1 MLRKSARVSSRRS
14 QGTTTTPSPH
24 SSYNLRGSSTSP
36 GSAMNDMPSGNPQS
50 PTISVTK
57 KRGAKSLLGGDTRRV
72 SGALN
77 EESTAQAAASLGLP
91 TTNSESK
98 MTSLPST
105 SLLRK
110 NGMLPTPT
118 KTPKKSPNKVAPG
131 ITSIARNLFP
141 VRYDNPDDAMPTP
154 RRGRKKYGGRNLD
167 CFQAEEKDTPIQIYT
182 DSHDRVPEVDLS
194 DDNPFYGNKSVA
206 VPEPTKRSADRRK
219 VEIPGEGEI
228 SLDEAMQR
236 QDGAVYVL

>member
-1 MLRKSARVSSRRS
+1 
-14 QGTTTTPSPH
+14 
-24 SSYNLRGSSTSP
+24 
-36 GSAMNDMPSGNPQS
+36 MNDLPSSNPQS
-50 PTISVTK
+50 PTIGVTK

-77 EESTAQAAASLGLP
+77 EEGTAQAAASLGLP
-91 TTNSESK
+91 TTNNESK

-131 ITSIARNLFP
+131 ISSIARNLFP

-154 RRGRKKYGGRNLD
+154 RRGRKKYSGFTLD
-167 CFQAEEKDTPIQIYT
+167 NSQAEDEDTPIQIYT

-194 DDNPFYGNKSVA
+194 NDNPFYGPQPVA
-206 VPEPTKRSADRRK
+206 VPEPTKRSVDRRK

-228 SLDEAMQR
+228 PLDEAMQR